1 MDSDTVVGR
10 GKDVSSNTSFASPQ
24 DKRYRSF
31 FDTSFVT
38 VDKPSHGTQKT
49 IYTVSLFL
57 FFIHNFILASIS
69 VFIDE
74 LHGDIFISHL
84 VT

>member
-57 FFIHNFILASIS
+57 FFIHNFLFLQALARLFMSYT
-69 VFIDE
+69 E
-74 LHGDIFISHL
+74 IFSL
-84 VT
+84 VI